1 MDINLLFRAG
11 MKACGRVLNILPKK
25 EIGSPMEYM
34 MDVLKN
40 DTIPSLNIVFPR
52 LFATTFNIDKLI
64 PVADPSEYMEQ
75 GATLDISYSYYRVPP
90 ELTEGQGIMSIKS
103 CVPVTHTGTG
113 SSHGRL
119 IGEPDILHGRFSAR
133 NYGRYSSANLYEAAA
148 YANLNYADRQLAGQ
162 FTDSFRYKFYPPNI
176 LAILSSYATCN
187 LTLTV
192 TFNLKN
198 DPSLITVEDTAYEEI
213 RKLFILDLKK
223 TIYDEYGI
231 FDNVQTQNGELN
243 AEISKWE
250 SAEDRRDELYK
261 ELLSTAH
268 FRTSSMRTG

>member
-52 LFATTFNIDKLI
+52 LFATTFSINRLI
-64 PVADPSEYMEQ
+64 PVAEPSEYVEQ
-75 GATLDISYSYYRVPP
+75 GATLDISYSYYRIPS

-103 CVPVTHTGTG
+103 CVPVTHTGAG
-113 SSHGRL
+113 SSHGCL
-119 IGEPDILHGRFSAR
+119 IGETDILHGRFSAR

-176 LAILSSYATCN
+176 LAILSSYATRN

-261 ELLSTAH
+261 ELLYTAH